1 MVGEPIDQQGDGSK
15 VRDYTFIGDIVN
27 GVLRASRWD
36 DSNFEI
42 FNLGDR
48 RPTPSLS
55 ASAGSRM
62 RLGKKWRSGSFR
74 TSQVMSHG
82 LTRMLVILCSC

>member
-1 MVGEPIDQQGDGSK
+1 MAGKPIDQQGDGST
-15 VRDYTFIGDIVN
+15 VCDYTFIGDIVN

-36 DSNFEI
+36 HSDFEI

-48 RPTPSLS
+48 RPTPSPS

-62 RLGKKWRSGSFR
+62 RLGIRWRSGFLPNQPSYVPR
-74 TSQVMSHG
+74 TYEDVSKAV
-82 LTRMLVILCSC
+82 